1 MRRSCTPRRWEV
13 NPFYTARVAAQS
25 PEWATEI
32 ILCTPPNPLPTRL
45 CRAALHCGAIS
56 PGASVASFATRHGTV
71 ALADLPIQRIEP
83 EGGVGAFRSTVRV
96 ETPNTS
102 GSATTCTNAGSQMRR
117 GSSGRGKD
125 VLGRTRGDAS
135 GIVLTHGPLAICGV
149 AQGRDLYLQEPGQR
163 GLQRLLEQVLGHR
176 ETPSGLL

>member
-1 MRRSCTPRRWEV
+1 VRRSCTPRRWEV
-13 NPFYTARVAAQS
+13 NPFCTARVAAQS

-45 CRAALHCGAIS
+45 GREALHRGAIS
-56 PGASVASFATRHGTV
+56 PEATVTPIATRHGTA

-102 GSATTCTNAGSQMRR
+102 GSATTCTNGGSQMRR

-125 VLGRTRGDAS
+125 VLGRTCGDAS
-135 GIVLTHGPLAICGV
+135 GIVPTHGPLAICGV
-149 AQGRDLYLQEPGQR
+149 AQGRDLDLQGLDQR
-163 GLQRLLEQVLGHR
+163 GLQRLLEQVLRHR
-176 ETPSGLL
+176 ESPSGLL